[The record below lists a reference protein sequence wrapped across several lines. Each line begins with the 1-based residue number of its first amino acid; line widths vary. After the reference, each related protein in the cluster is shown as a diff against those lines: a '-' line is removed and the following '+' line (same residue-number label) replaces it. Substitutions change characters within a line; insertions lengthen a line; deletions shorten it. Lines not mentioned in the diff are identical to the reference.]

1 MHNFR
6 QLAIWKNGL
15 EIASLIY
22 LKTKEFPKDELYGL
36 VSQMRRSAI
45 SIPSNIAEG
54 SSKSSN
60 KDFNRYLEIA
70 LGSSFEL
77 ETQIIIAHELNFV
90 SSEDYD
96 ELIKRLVAI
105 QKMISIFKSKILNG

>member
-6 QLAIWKNGL
+6 QLAIWTNGL
-15 EIASLIY
+15 EIANLIY

-60 KDFNRYLEIA
+60 KDFNQYLEIA

-77 ETQIIIAHELNFV
+77 ETQIIIAHDLSYV

-105 QKMISIFKSKILNG
+105 QKMISIFKSKILN